1 MNELYYEGSSG
12 PETWG
17 REPILIN
24 ILFEVYLKA
33 SLAGIQ
39 AVAESARERIP
50 GLCSRETE
58 AGKAERHAV
67 GEFRRNFAKSS
78 IIGKRAQR
86 PIRTN
91 LDKFSQV
98 PRSSANAERQSGSR
112 KEMFCI
118 SLILSSCR

>member
-1 MNELYYEGSSG
+1 M
-12 PETWG
+12 
-17 REPILIN
+17 IN

-33 SLAGIQ
+33 NLAGIR

-86 PIRTN
+86 PIR
-91 LDKFSQV
+91 DKFGQV
-98 PRSSANAERQSGSR
+98 QSGTV
-112 KEMFCI
+112 EQCQ
-118 SLILSSCR
+118 CRAAIR